1 MGTAAFLH
9 TGGKEDSLLWIQT
22 CRLIAKLFPDQGQL
36 RPLFFQEE
44 ILRRVREGRM
54 ADVVEQRR
62 IAEGQAQRLP
72 LPGAQHNAGV
82 LLQILKE
89 MLHEL
94 RGQMI
99 SAQGMGKPVVPC
111 AGIDGAEAAL
121 LHGAQALEFR
131 GVDDIG
137 KHAVELDIAMY
148 GIGDLHHNRFP
159 PRFFSPIIAHAAGK
173 RKEYIALM
181 LYAASKTPAF
191 FSRFFSC
198 SRRIC
203 VIL

>member
-1 MGTAAFLH
+1 
-9 TGGKEDSLLWIQT
+9 
-22 CRLIAKLFPDQGQL
+22 
-36 RPLFFQEE
+36 
-44 ILRRVREGRM
+44 M

-72 LPGAQHNAGV
+72 LPGAQRNAGV

-137 KHAVELDIAMY
+137 KHAIELDIAMY